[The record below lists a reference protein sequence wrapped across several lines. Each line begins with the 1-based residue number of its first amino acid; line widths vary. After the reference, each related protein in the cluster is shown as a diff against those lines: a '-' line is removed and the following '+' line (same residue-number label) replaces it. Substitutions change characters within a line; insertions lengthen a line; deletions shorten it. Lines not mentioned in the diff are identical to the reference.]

1 VATAISCGGAAA
13 GFQAGFQGKR
23 LDALHPFGENG
34 KSGKTRGRKTLNRG
48 GTAMGSSHKASILP
62 GARGGTRGR
71 AVRGF
76 TLVELLVVITIIG
89 MLTALLLPAIQSAR
103 EAGRR
108 NTCSN
113 NMRNVGTALVNVEAT
128 KRGFPGYANVI
139 NNKRASWVV
148 TILNNLERSDLF
160 SVWQTKNPVPGTYD
174 PTTASPWAHSQLN
187 ILMCPSNP
195 TDTLG
200 TNPLSYVVNTGSA
213 LTANDNYPPVDPI
226 NPDWPEDINSGVFF
240 NQARADWQPG
250 ASPLNAY
257 PPIPGGFASPGQPMP
272 KVTIDFI
279 STNDGTSNTL
289 MLSENLQ
296 AKTWAT
302 NFWAASSEP
311 FASDF
316 QIRQGAGFNFFITG
330 YVDGATSVAN
340 NQMPIGFGSTNFR
353 PEAAAINGESTVV
366 PDVVV
371 GGTETFDAMSRP
383 YGGLAVSRPS
393 STHPG
398 GVNAYFCDNHY
409 RFLSEE
415 MGYHVYTQ
423 LMTPKQ
429 SKLRLNLSGSTPT
442 SPPSG
447 QIWNYILSETDY

>member
-1 VATAISCGGAAA
+1 
-13 GFQAGFQGKR
+13 
-23 LDALHPFGENG
+23 
-34 KSGKTRGRKTLNRG
+34 
-48 GTAMGSSHKASILP
+48 
-62 GARGGTRGR
+62 
-71 AVRGF
+71 
-76 TLVELLVVITIIG
+76 
-89 MLTALLLPAIQSAR
+89 
-103 EAGRR
+103 
-108 NTCSN
+108 
-113 NMRNVGTALVNVEAT
+113 
-128 KRGFPGYANVI
+128 
-139 NNKRASWVV
+139 VV

-160 SVWQTKNPVPGTYD
+160 SVWQTKLPTGINPNE

-187 ILMCPSNP
+187 ILVCPSNP
-195 TDTLG
+195 SDTLG

-213 LTANDNYPPVDPI
+213 LTANDNYRPVDPN
-226 NPDWPEDINSGVFF
+226 NPDWQEDINSGVFF
-240 NQARADWQPG
+240 NQCKADWMTTMGVPNPNP
-250 ASPLNAY
+250 AATT
-257 PPIPGGFASPGQPMP
+257 GFGVPSLPAV

-302 NFWAASSEP
+302 DFWAGTMDP
-311 FASDF
+311 FSSDF
-316 QIRQGAGFNFFITG
+316 EIRQGAGFNFFITG

-340 NQMPIGFGSTNFR
+340 NQLGPTASNFT
-353 PEAAAINGESTVV
+353 AAAAVINGDATIV
-366 PDVVV
+366 PDIVT
-371 GGTETFDAMSRP
+371 GGTETWDGTSRP

-429 SKLRLNLSGSTPT
+429 SKLRINLAGNTPT
-442 SPPSG
+442 NPPSG
-447 QIWNYILSETDY
+447 QIWNYILSEADY